1 MPRRTIQCF
10 SVVLTPAAPGRAAI
24 PVTVFITTCFGIAND
39 NEAPESWLEWTGW
52 RKLVFG
58 LNGTPDPGAVA
69 LPPCGCA

>member
-1 MPRRTIQCF
+1 M
-10 SVVLTPAAPGRAAI
+10 
-24 PVTVFITTCFGIAND
+24 TVFITTCFGIAND